1 MALLFLTIL
10 YHKLLPRQF
19 ILHIFY
25 VPKEILPMKD
35 INFYE
40 QQQLTSPPLSTTDF
54 TPDELEKIL
63 LQGIKETEN
72 GKGRS
77 AKEFF
82 TILLGE

>member
-19 ILHIFY
+19 IFHIFC
-25 VPKEILPMKD
+25 VPKETLPMKD

-40 QQQLTSPPLSTTDF
+40 QLTSPPLSTTDF

-63 LQGIKETEN
+63 LQGVKEVEN
-72 GKGRS
+72 GKVRP

-82 TILLGE
+82 TTLLGE